1 MIHNLPT
8 CRLLTVEVPEG
19 ATGVSVWEATMNL
32 MGYKKGDLFLGYV
45 HDREAHNNAIPP
57 GNWELL
63 GRFEDVTEDVWKEI
77 MPYDV
82 DVDIES
88 GHYYDLLYRDFN
100 DVQQII
106 PSSYTLD
113 TATESARSLI
123 AGNPVVLIERKKE

>member
-8 CRLLTVEVPEG
+8 CRLLTVVYDDSLDDIPNG
-19 ATGVSVWEATMNL
+19 AMLDQGL
-32 MGYKKGDLFLGYV
+32 PHLGQWV
-45 HDREAHNNAIPP
+45 K
-57 GNWELL
+57 L
-63 GRFEDVTEDVWKEI
+63 GRMEEITEEVWKEI

-88 GHYYDLLYRDFN
+88 GHYCDLLYRDFN

-123 AGNPVVLIERKKE
+123 TGNPVVLIERKKK